1 MTERAKKFRDKSN
14 KAVPYDLDYYF
25 KMVDDNPSLY
35 KRQ

>member
-1 MTERAKKFRDKSN
+1 MTERTKKFRDKAN